1 MLPIRHLVYGEALSL
16 EVEGKHKEMTEL
28 LEVKEVQMFIDV
40 GEAVNGFVGH
50 AELSTLKLLLWNIF
64 VFFGLECTGRQST
77 PRNAK
82 GAPKCGAPIGMNV

>member
-50 AELSTLKLLLWNIF
+50 AELSTLYLYSLDWN
-64 VFFGLECTGRQST
+64 VLGDRVLPAMQKVHPNVV
-77 PRNAK
+77 PR
-82 GAPKCGAPIGMNV
+82 